1 MNTITSK
8 YEYKYLIPNECL
20 NVLRDMIS
28 PFVEA
33 DSYMK
38 YGGSEGY
45 TVRSIYYDTRQFEFY
60 HDKLE
65 GLKIRKKLR
74 IRGYNEHNGND
85 IIFLEIKRK
94 NEKAIS
100 KDRAPVKY
108 ENLHHLFTGDI
119 EPYILTDNG
128 IKNAVENS
136 QRFFFHIRRKSLK
149 PIVLVIYE
157 REAFM
162 GKFDRSLR
170 ITFDKNLRSTINPD
184 IHMLYNDENIKYSLP
199 HNFVLEVKFH
209 GIFPSWLSAIISS
222 FSFKRQSYS
231 KYTKCI
237 DEHLLFKKN
246 PGGSKLDSIKA
257 IHL

>member
-1 MNTITSK
+1 MNNNTPK
-8 YEYKYLIPNECL
+8 YEYKYLVPNECL
-20 NVLRDMIS
+20 NELRDMIS

-60 HDKLE
+60 HDKLD

-74 IRGYNEHNGND
+74 IRGYNEHNGKD
-85 IIFLEIKRK
+85 IIYLEIKRK
-94 NEKAIS
+94 NEKAIF

-119 EPYILTDNG
+119 EPYILTDIG
-128 IKNAVENS
+128 IKNAIENS
-136 QRFFFHIRRKSLK
+136 QRFLFHICRKSFK
-149 PIVLVIYE
+149 PVVLVIYE
-157 REAFM
+157 REAYM
-162 GKFDRSLR
+162 GKFDRRLR
-170 ITFDKNLRSTINPD
+170 ITFDKNLRSIINPD
-184 IHMLYNDENIKYSLP
+184 IHMLYNDKNIKYSLP
-199 HNFVLEVKFH
+199 HDFVLEVKFH

-222 FSFKRQSYS
+222 FSLKQQSYS
-231 KYTKCI
+231 KYTRCI